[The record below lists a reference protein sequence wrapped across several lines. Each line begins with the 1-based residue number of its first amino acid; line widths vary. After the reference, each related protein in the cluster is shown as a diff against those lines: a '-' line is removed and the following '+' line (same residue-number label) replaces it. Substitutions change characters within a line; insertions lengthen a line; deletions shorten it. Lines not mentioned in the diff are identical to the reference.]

1 MRVGLPGLQ
10 LSVDSAG
17 QDGGGGRVRRGPEDA
32 VHGFVGVEGG
42 VLGAHDGGEVRRGRF
57 AESEAHFLE
66 VELGSSWMVFG
77 FWVLGAWGRG

>member
-1 MRVGLPGLQ
+1 
-10 LSVDSAG
+10 
-17 QDGGGGRVRRGPEDA
+17 
-32 VHGFVGVEGG
+32 VGVEGG